1 MKHPVF
7 LSLIILLRN
16 FDNLLSLKSS
26 KLLAIVNLV
35 NGLYSSE
42 VISNLL
48 NGGIFMSIGIWQI
61 VLILAI
67 VLILFG
73 AGKLP
78 RVMGDVA
85 KGIKNFKT
93 GMKEEEDTE
102 EASAKETVSVSKDK
116 DNNTDSKAS

>member
-1 MKHPVF
+1 
-7 LSLIILLRN
+7 
-16 FDNLLSLKSS
+16 
-26 KLLAIVNLV
+26 
-35 NGLYSSE
+35 
-42 VISNLL
+42 
-48 NGGIFMSIGIWQI
+48 MSIGIWQI

-93 GMKEEEDTE
+93 GMKEEEGSE
-102 EASAKETVSVSKDK
+102 ESSNNETVSVSKEK
-116 DNNTDSKAS
+116 DNTKDSKTS

>member
-1 MKHPVF
+1 
-7 LSLIILLRN
+7 
-16 FDNLLSLKSS
+16 
-26 KLLAIVNLV
+26 
-35 NGLYSSE
+35 
-42 VISNLL
+42 
-48 NGGIFMSIGIWQI
+48 MSIGIWQI

-93 GMKEEEDTE
+93 GMKEEE
-102 EASAKETVSVSKDK
+102 ASKDEDKEIEKEETVSVKNDKTEEKPKSK
-116 DNNTDSKAS
+116 